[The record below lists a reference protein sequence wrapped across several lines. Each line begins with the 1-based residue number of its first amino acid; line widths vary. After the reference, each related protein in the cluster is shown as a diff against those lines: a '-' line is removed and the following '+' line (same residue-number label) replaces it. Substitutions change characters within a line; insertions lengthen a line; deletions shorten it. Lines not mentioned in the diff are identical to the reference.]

1 MINKWMKNIQK
12 YKLIIIAVIVFLVL
26 FISLATSM
34 RNNKSGAVQK
44 LGFNIISTISNKFV
58 SIRDSF
64 SGSSKQKEIEELKSE
79 NAKLKTQLIENTISK
94 DNLKQLQALQKSL
107 KFVTDKNSSAYVS
120 ATNDSADVSPD
131 IVANN
136 SGNYYTTFTISAGSA
151 QGAPS
156 DSIVVNGE
164 GLVGRVY
171 EISKNYCKAISLL
184 DNRTPISF
192 EIVGRN
198 NDTGM
203 IMQDTKV
210 VQISD
215 KSLVK
220 GYMFD
225 ANSPVK
231 VGEMITTSG
240 LGLYPSGIPIGKIEQ
255 VIPDEKNILKYVVV
269 RSFVDFT
276 NLNKVMIFN
285 KIDTES

>member
-107 KFVTDKNSSAYVS
+107 KFVTDKNSSAFVS
-120 ATNDSADVSPD
+120 AD
-131 IVANN
+131 IVAKN
-136 SGNYYTTFTISAGSA
+136 SGNYYKTFTISAGSA
-151 QGAPS
+151 QGVKS

-164 GLVGRVY
+164 GLVGRVH

-203 IMQDTKV
+203 IMQDTKM

-255 VIPDEKNILKYVVV
+255 VIPDEKNILKYIVV
-269 RSFVDFT
+269 RPFVDFT

>member
-1 MINKWMKNIQK
+1 MINKWMKNIQM

-107 KFVTDKNSSAYVS
+107 KFVTDKNSSSYVS
-120 ATNDSADVSPD
+120 AD
-131 IVANN
+131 IVAKN
-136 SGNYYTTFTISAGSA
+136 SGNYYKTFTISAGSA
-151 QGAPS
+151 QGVKS

-269 RSFVDFT
+269 RPFVDFT

>member
-1 MINKWMKNIQK
+1 MKNIQK

-120 ATNDSADVSPD
+120 AD
-131 IVANN
+131 IVAKN
-136 SGNYYTTFTISAGSA
+136 SGNYYKTFTISAGSA
-151 QGAPS
+151 QGVKS

-203 IMQDTKV
+203 IMQDTKM

-255 VIPDEKNILKYVVV
+255 VIPDEKNILKYIVV
-269 RSFVDFT
+269 RPFVDFT

>member
-120 ATNDSADVSPD
+120 AD
-131 IVANN
+131 IVAKN
-136 SGNYYTTFTISAGSA
+136 SGNYYKTFTISAGSA
-151 QGAPS
+151 QGVKS

-215 KSLVK
+215 ESLVK

-255 VIPDEKNILKYVVV
+255 VIPDDKNILKYVVV
-269 RSFVDFT
+269 RPFVDFT

>member
-107 KFVTDKNSSAYVS
+107 KFVTDKNSSAFVS
-120 ATNDSADVSPD
+120 AD
-131 IVANN
+131 IVAKN
-136 SGNYYTTFTISAGSA
+136 SGNYYKTFTISAGSA
-151 QGAPS
+151 QGVKS

-255 VIPDEKNILKYVVV
+255 VIPDDKNILKYVVV
-269 RSFVDFT
+269 RPFVDFT

>member
-44 LGFNIISTISNKFV
+44 SGFNIISTISSKFV

-64 SGSSKQKEIEELKSE
+64 SGNAKQKEIEQLKSE

-120 ATNDSADVSPD
+120 AD
-131 IVANN
+131 IVAKN
-136 SGNYYTTFTISAGSA
+136 SGNYYKTFTISAGSA
-151 QGAPS
+151 QGVKS

-210 VQISD
+210 LQISD

-269 RSFVDFT
+269 RPFVDFT

>member
-120 ATNDSADVSPD
+120 AD
-131 IVANN
+131 IVAKN
-136 SGNYYTTFTISAGSA
+136 SGNYYKTFTISAGSA
-151 QGAPS
+151 QGVKS

-255 VIPDEKNILKYVVV
+255 VIPDEKNILKYVIV
-269 RSFVDFT
+269 RPFVDFT

>member
-120 ATNDSADVSPD
+120 AD
-131 IVANN
+131 IVAKN
-136 SGNYYTTFTISAGSA
+136 SGNYYKTFTISAGSA
-151 QGAPS
+151 QGVKS

-203 IMQDTKV
+203 IMQDTKM

-255 VIPDEKNILKYVVV
+255 VIPDEKNILKYIVV
-269 RSFVDFT
+269 RPFVDFT

>member
-44 LGFNIISTISNKFV
+44 LGFNIISTISNRFV

-120 ATNDSADVSPD
+120 AD
-131 IVANN
+131 IVAKN
-136 SGNYYTTFTISAGSA
+136 SGNYYKTFTISAGSA
-151 QGAPS
+151 QGVKS

-269 RSFVDFT
+269 RPFVDFT

>member
-44 LGFNIISTISNKFV
+44 SGFNIISTISSKFV

-64 SGSSKQKEIEELKSE
+64 SGNAKQKEIEQLKSE

-120 ATNDSADVSPD
+120 AD
-131 IVANN
+131 IVAKN
-136 SGNYYTTFTISAGSA
+136 SGNYYKTFTISAGSA
-151 QGAPS
+151 QGVKS

-255 VIPDEKNILKYVVV
+255 VIPDDKNILKYVVV
-269 RSFVDFT
+269 RPFVDFT

>member
-1 MINKWMKNIQK
+1 MINKWMKNIRK

-120 ATNDSADVSPD
+120 AD
-131 IVANN
+131 IVAKN
-136 SGNYYTTFTISAGSA
+136 SGNYYKTFTISAGSA
-151 QGAPS
+151 QGVKS

-255 VIPDEKNILKYVVV
+255 VIPDDKNILKYVIV
-269 RSFVDFT
+269 RPFVDFT

>member
-1 MINKWMKNIQK
+1 MINKWIKNIQK

-120 ATNDSADVSPD
+120 AD
-131 IVANN
+131 IVAKN
-136 SGNYYTTFTISAGSA
+136 SGNYYKTFTISAGSA
-151 QGAPS
+151 QGVKS

-215 KSLVK
+215 ESLVK

-255 VIPDEKNILKYVVV
+255 VIPDDKNILKYVVV
-269 RSFVDFT
+269 RPFVDFT

>member
-120 ATNDSADVSPD
+120 AD
-131 IVANN
+131 IVAKN
-136 SGNYYTTFTISAGSA
+136 SGNYYKTFTISAGSA
-151 QGAPS
+151 QGVKS

-203 IMQDTKV
+203 IMQDTDV

-215 KSLVK
+215 ESLVK

-269 RSFVDFT
+269 RPFVDFT

>member
-64 SGSSKQKEIEELKSE
+64 SGNAKQKEIEELKSE

-107 KFVTDKNSSAYVS
+107 KFVTDKNSSSYVS
-120 ATNDSADVSPD
+120 AD
-131 IVANN
+131 IVAKN
-136 SGNYYTTFTISAGSA
+136 SGNYYKTFTISAGSA
-151 QGAPS
+151 QGVKS

-255 VIPDEKNILKYVVV
+255 VIPDEKNILKYVIV
-269 RSFVDFT
+269 RPFVDFT

>member
-1 MINKWMKNIQK
+1 MINKWMKNIRK

-26 FISLATSM
+26 FISLAISM
-34 RNNKSGAVQK
+34 RNHKSGAVQK

-120 ATNDSADVSPD
+120 AD
-131 IVANN
+131 IVAKN
-136 SGNYYTTFTISAGSA
+136 SGNYYKTFTISAGSA
-151 QGAPS
+151 QGVKS

-255 VIPDEKNILKYVVV
+255 VIPDDKNILKYVVV
-269 RSFVDFT
+269 RPFVDFT

>member
-44 LGFNIISTISNKFV
+44 SGFNIISTISSKFV

-107 KFVTDKNSSAYVS
+107 KFVTDKNLSAFVS
-120 ATNDSADVSPD
+120 AD
-131 IVANN
+131 IVAKN
-136 SGNYYTTFTISAGSA
+136 SGNYYKTFTISAGSA
-151 QGAPS
+151 QGVKS

-203 IMQDTKV
+203 IMQDTDV

-215 KSLVK
+215 ESLVK

-255 VIPDEKNILKYVVV
+255 VIPDDKNILKYVVV
-269 RSFVDFT
+269 RPFVDFT

>member
-107 KFVTDKNSSAYVS
+107 KFVTDKNSSSYVS
-120 ATNDSADVSPD
+120 AD
-131 IVANN
+131 IVAKN
-136 SGNYYTTFTISAGSA
+136 SGNYYKTFTISAGSA
-151 QGAPS
+151 QGVKS

-203 IMQDTKV
+203 IMQDTDV

-215 KSLVK
+215 ESLVK

-255 VIPDEKNILKYVVV
+255 VIPDEKNILKYVGV
-269 RSFVDFT
+269 RHFVDFT

>member
-1 MINKWMKNIQK
+1 
-12 YKLIIIAVIVFLVL
+12 
-26 FISLATSM
+26 M

-44 LGFNIISTISNKFV
+44 GGFNIISSISNKFV

-64 SGSSKQKEIEELKSE
+64 SGSAKQKEIEQLKAE

-107 KFVTDKNSSAYVS
+107 KFVTDKNSSAFVS
-120 ATNDSADVSPD
+120 AD
-131 IVANN
+131 IVAKN
-136 SGNYYTTFTISAGSA
+136 SGNYYKTFTISAGSV
-151 QGAPS
+151 QGVKT

-171 EISKNYCKAISLL
+171 EISKNYCKAISVL

-215 KSLVK
+215 ESLVK

-255 VIPDEKNILKYVVV
+255 VIPDDKNILKYVVV
-269 RSFVDFT
+269 RPFVDFT

>member
-120 ATNDSADVSPD
+120 AD
-131 IVANN
+131 IVAKN
-136 SGNYYTTFTISAGSA
+136 SGNYYKTFTISAGSA
-151 QGAPS
+151 QGVKS

-269 RSFVDFT
+269 RPFVDFT
-276 NLNKVMIFN
+276 NLNNVMIFN

>member
-64 SGSSKQKEIEELKSE
+64 SGSSKQKEIEQLKSE

-107 KFVTDKNSSAYVS
+107 KFVTDKNSSAFVS
-120 ATNDSADVSPD
+120 AD
-131 IVANN
+131 IVAKN
-136 SGNYYTTFTISAGSA
+136 SGNYYKTFTISAGSA
-151 QGAPS
+151 QGVKS

-255 VIPDEKNILKYVVV
+255 VIPDDKNILKYVVV
-269 RSFVDFT
+269 RPFVDFT

>member
-1 MINKWMKNIQK
+1 MINKWMKNIRK

-44 LGFNIISTISNKFV
+44 GGFNIISSISNKFV

-64 SGSSKQKEIEELKSE
+64 SGSAKQKEIEQLKAE
-79 NAKLKTQLIENTISK
+79 NAKLKTQLIENTISS

-107 KFVTDKNSSAYVS
+107 KFVTDKNSSAFVS
-120 ATNDSADVSPD
+120 AD
-131 IVANN
+131 IVAKN
-136 SGNYYTTFTISAGSA
+136 SGNYYKTFTISAGSA
-151 QGAPS
+151 QGVKT

-171 EISKNYCKAISLL
+171 EISKNYCKAISIL

-215 KSLVK
+215 ESLVK

-225 ANSPVK
+225 SNSPVK

-255 VIPDEKNILKYVVV
+255 VIPDDKNILKYVVV
-269 RSFVDFT
+269 RPFVDFT

>member
-120 ATNDSADVSPD
+120 AD
-131 IVANN
+131 IVAKN
-136 SGNYYTTFTISAGSA
+136 SGNYYKTFTISAGSA
-151 QGAPS
+151 QGVKS

-203 IMQDTKV
+203 IMQDTDV

-215 KSLVK
+215 ESLVK

-269 RSFVDFT
+269 RPFVDFT
-276 NLNKVMIFN
+276 TLNKVMIFN

>member
-1 MINKWMKNIQK
+1 MKNIQK

-64 SGSSKQKEIEELKSE
+64 SGNAKQKEIEELKSE

-107 KFVTDKNSSAYVS
+107 KFVTDKNSSSYVS
-120 ATNDSADVSPD
+120 AD
-131 IVANN
+131 IVAKN
-136 SGNYYTTFTISAGSA
+136 SGNYYKTFTISAGSA
-151 QGAPS
+151 QGVKS

-269 RSFVDFT
+269 RPFVDFT

>member
-120 ATNDSADVSPD
+120 AD
-131 IVANN
+131 IVAKN
-136 SGNYYTTFTISAGSA
+136 SGNYYKTFTISAGSA
-151 QGAPS
+151 QGVKS

-225 ANSPVK
+225 ANSPIK

-269 RSFVDFT
+269 RPFVDFT

>member
-94 DNLKQLQALQKSL
+94 DNLKQLQALQTSL
-107 KFVTDKNSSAYVS
+107 KFVTDKNSSAFVS
-120 ATNDSADVSPD
+120 AD
-131 IVANN
+131 IVAKN
-136 SGNYYTTFTISAGSA
+136 SGNYYKTFTISAGSA
-151 QGAPS
+151 QGVKS

-203 IMQDTKV
+203 IMQDTDV

-215 KSLVK
+215 ESLVK

-269 RSFVDFT
+269 RPFVDFT

>member
-1 MINKWMKNIQK
+1 MKNIRK

-120 ATNDSADVSPD
+120 AD
-131 IVANN
+131 IVAKN
-136 SGNYYTTFTISAGSA
+136 SGNYYKTFTISAGSA
-151 QGAPS
+151 QGVKS

-255 VIPDEKNILKYVVV
+255 VIPDDKNILKYVVV
-269 RSFVDFT
+269 RPFVDFT

>member
-1 MINKWMKNIQK
+1 M
-12 YKLIIIAVIVFLVL
+12 FLVL

-120 ATNDSADVSPD
+120 AD
-131 IVANN
+131 IVAKN
-136 SGNYYTTFTISAGSA
+136 SGNYYKTFTISAGSA
-151 QGAPS
+151 QGVKS

-203 IMQDTKV
+203 IMQDTKM

-231 VGEMITTSG
+231 VGDMITTSG

-269 RSFVDFT
+269 RPFVDFT

>member
-120 ATNDSADVSPD
+120 AD
-131 IVANN
+131 IVAKN
-136 SGNYYTTFTISAGSA
+136 SGNYYKTFTISAGSA
-151 QGAPS
+151 QGVKS

>member
-44 LGFNIISTISNKFV
+44 SGFNIISTISSKFV

-64 SGSSKQKEIEELKSE
+64 SGNAKQKEIEQLKSE

-107 KFVTDKNSSAYVS
+107 KFVTDKNSSSYVS
-120 ATNDSADVSPD
+120 AD
-131 IVANN
+131 IVAKN
-136 SGNYYTTFTISAGSA
+136 SGNYYKTFTISAGSA
-151 QGAPS
+151 QGVKS

-203 IMQDTKV
+203 IMQDTDV

-215 KSLVK
+215 ESLVK

-255 VIPDEKNILKYVVV
+255 VIPDDKNILKYVVV
-269 RSFVDFT
+269 RPFVDFT

>member
-107 KFVTDKNSSAYVS
+107 KFVTDKNSSAFVS
-120 ATNDSADVSPD
+120 AD
-131 IVANN
+131 IVAKN
-136 SGNYYTTFTISAGSA
+136 SGNYYKTFTISAGSA
-151 QGAPS
+151 QGVKS

-203 IMQDTKV
+203 IMQDTDV

-215 KSLVK
+215 ESLVK

-269 RSFVDFT
+269 RPFVDFT

>member
-44 LGFNIISTISNKFV
+44 LGFNIISTISNKFI

-120 ATNDSADVSPD
+120 AD
-131 IVANN
+131 IVAKN
-136 SGNYYTTFTISAGSA
+136 SGNYYKTFTISAGSA
-151 QGAPS
+151 QGVKS

-269 RSFVDFT
+269 RPFVDFT

>member
-12 YKLIIIAVIVFLVL
+12 YKLIIIAVVVFLVL

-120 ATNDSADVSPD
+120 AD
-131 IVANN
+131 IVAKN
-136 SGNYYTTFTISAGSA
+136 SGNYYKTFTISAGSA
-151 QGAPS
+151 QGVKS

-255 VIPDEKNILKYVVV
+255 VIPDDKNILKYVVV
-269 RSFVDFT
+269 RPFVDFT

>member
-1 MINKWMKNIQK
+1 MINKWMKNIRK

-120 ATNDSADVSPD
+120 AD
-131 IVANN
+131 IVAKN
-136 SGNYYTTFTISAGSA
+136 SGNYYKTFTISAGSA
-151 QGAPS
+151 QGVKS

-225 ANSPVK
+225 ANSLVK

-269 RSFVDFT
+269 RPFVDFT

>member
-44 LGFNIISTISNKFV
+44 SGFNIISTISSKFV

-64 SGSSKQKEIEELKSE
+64 SGSAKQKEIEELKSE

-107 KFVTDKNSSAYVS
+107 KFVTDKNSSAFVS
-120 ATNDSADVSPD
+120 AD
-131 IVANN
+131 IVAKN
-136 SGNYYTTFTISAGSA
+136 SGNYYKTFTISAGSD
-151 QGAPS
+151 QGVKS

-269 RSFVDFT
+269 RPFVDFT

>member
-44 LGFNIISTISNKFV
+44 LGFNIISTISSKFA

-120 ATNDSADVSPD
+120 AD
-131 IVANN
+131 IVAKN
-136 SGNYYTTFTISAGSA
+136 SGNYYKTFTISAGSA
-151 QGAPS
+151 QGVKS

-203 IMQDTKV
+203 IMQDTDV
-210 VQISD
+210 IQISD
-215 KSLVK
+215 ESLVK

-255 VIPDEKNILKYVVV
+255 VIPDDKNILKYVVV
-269 RSFVDFT
+269 RPFVDFT

>member
-1 MINKWMKNIQK
+1 MINKWMKNIRK

-44 LGFNIISTISNKFV
+44 GGFNIISSISNKFV

-64 SGSSKQKEIEELKSE
+64 SGSAKQKEIEQLKAE
-79 NAKLKTQLIENTISK
+79 NAKLKTQLIENTISS

-107 KFVTDKNSSAYVS
+107 KFVTDKNSSAFVS
-120 ATNDSADVSPD
+120 AD
-131 IVANN
+131 IVAKN
-136 SGNYYTTFTISAGSA
+136 SGNYYKTFTISAGSA
-151 QGAPS
+151 QGVKT

-171 EISKNYCKAISLL
+171 EISKNYCKAISIL

-203 IMQDTKV
+203 IMQNTKV

-215 KSLVK
+215 ESLVK

-225 ANSPVK
+225 SNSPVK

-255 VIPDEKNILKYVVV
+255 VIPDDKNILKYVVV
-269 RSFVDFT
+269 RPFVDFT

>member
-107 KFVTDKNSSAYVS
+107 KFVTDKNSSAFVS
-120 ATNDSADVSPD
+120 AD
-131 IVANN
+131 IVAKN
-136 SGNYYTTFTISAGSA
+136 SGNYYKTFTISAGSA
-151 QGAPS
+151 QGVKS

-215 KSLVK
+215 ESLVK

-269 RSFVDFT
+269 RPFVDFT
-276 NLNKVMIFN
+276 NLNKVMIFD

>member
-44 LGFNIISTISNKFV
+44 SGFNIISTISSKFV

-64 SGSSKQKEIEELKSE
+64 SGNAKQKEIEQLKSE

-107 KFVTDKNSSAYVS
+107 KFVTDKNSSSYIS
-120 ATNDSADVSPD
+120 AD
-131 IVANN
+131 IVAKN
-136 SGNYYTTFTISAGSA
+136 SGNYYKTFTISTGSA
-151 QGAPS
+151 QGVKS

-269 RSFVDFT
+269 RPFVDFT

>member
-44 LGFNIISTISNKFV
+44 SGFNIISTISSKFV
-58 SIRDSF
+58 SIKDSF
-64 SGSSKQKEIEELKSE
+64 SGNAKQKEIEQLKSE

-107 KFVTDKNSSAYVS
+107 KFVTDKNSSSYVS
-120 ATNDSADVSPD
+120 AD
-131 IVANN
+131 IVAKN
-136 SGNYYTTFTISAGSA
+136 SGNYYKTFTISAGSA
-151 QGAPS
+151 QGVKS

-215 KSLVK
+215 ESLVK

-269 RSFVDFT
+269 RPFVDFT

>member
-1 MINKWMKNIQK
+1 MINKWMKNIRK

-44 LGFNIISTISNKFV
+44 GGFNIISSISNKFV

-64 SGSSKQKEIEELKSE
+64 SGSAKQKEIEQLKAE

-107 KFVTDKNSSAYVS
+107 KFVTDKNSSAFVS
-120 ATNDSADVSPD
+120 AD
-131 IVANN
+131 IVAKN
-136 SGNYYTTFTISAGSA
+136 SGNYYKTFTISAGSA
-151 QGAPS
+151 QGVKT

-171 EISKNYCKAISLL
+171 EISKNYCKAISVL

-215 KSLVK
+215 ESLVK

-225 ANSPVK
+225 SNSPVK

-255 VIPDEKNILKYVVV
+255 VIPDDKNILKYVVV
-269 RSFVDFT
+269 RPFVDFT